1 MSLRPCEFASVS
13 LGMFAL
19 NGLELLGVLDE
30 NVSEKNRKAWI
41 EWIYAQQRI
50 PSSTDPS
57 GKPSFSR

>member
-1 MSLRPCEFASVS
+1 
-13 LGMFAL
+13 MFAL